1 MMRIRRRQRRR
12 RAVFH
17 SKVAPLA
24 AKGRKCSGLVVGAH
38 SRLRPRLRLPGGK
51 WPATGGPPLHLQS
64 KRGPNF
70 TCHESEREELRSD
83 RIGSECAGESQFHSP
98 KCTASARLSCAR
110 PRYQD
115 LQAADL
121 RTAAPRICTKN
132 GRAAPRKAAASG
144 RESET
149 MSRAGRQTWSGAF
162 GASLERNRPEERKT
176 TNQDHKRRLG

>member
-1 MMRIRRRQRRR
+1 MAGHW
-12 RAVFH
+12 RAAAASSIKAWPEFH
-17 SKVAPLA
+17 LSRERARGA
-24 AKGRKCSGLVVGAH
+24 ALG
-38 SRLRPRLRLPGGK
+38 
-51 WPATGGPPLHLQS
+51 
-64 KRGPNF
+64 
-70 TCHESEREELRSD
+70 SD
-83 RIGSECAGESQFHSP
+83 RIGVRRRVAIPLAEL
-98 KCTASARLSCAR
+98 CTASARLSCAG